1 MICFDNQK
9 GVNKMIAQEI
19 KKDLD
24 TARKNKQSNVV
35 SFLSTMYADVIAFGK
50 NNGNRETTDAEAIKI
65 LKNFQ
70 SKTEEVI
77 DLLNK
82 KDPSKV
88 LEYKNKIE
96 LLQKYIPKQLSKEE
110 LDKIISNY
118 ISELPSVDKK
128 SIGVIMNRLKNEHA
142 GTYDGKL
149 ASNII
154 KEKLS

>member
-1 MICFDNQK
+1 
-9 GVNKMIAQEI
+9 MIAQEI

-24 TARKNKQSNVV
+24 AARKNKQTNVV
-35 SFLSTMYADVIAFGK
+35 SFLSTMYSDVIAFGK
-50 NNGNRETTDAEAIKI
+50 NNGNRETTDAECIKI
-65 LKNFQ
+65 PKNFQ

-96 LLQKYIPKQLSKEE
+96 LIQKYIPQQLSEDE
-110 LDKIISNY
+110 LNSIIDKY
-118 ISELPSVDKK
+118 VSELPTVDKK
-128 SIGVIMNRLKNEHA
+128 SIGILMNRLKNEHA

-149 ASNII
+149 ASKII

>member
-1 MICFDNQK
+1 
-9 GVNKMIAQEI
+9 MIAQEI

-24 TARKNKQSNVV
+24 AARKNKQTNVV
-35 SFLSTMYADVIAFGK
+35 SFLSTMYSDVIAFGK

-96 LLQKYIPKQLSKEE
+96 LIQKYIPQQLSEDE
-110 LDKIISNY
+110 LNLIIDKY
-118 ISELPSVDKK
+118 VSELPVIDKK
-128 SIGVIMNRLKNEHA
+128 SIGVLMNRLKNEHA

-149 ASNII
+149 ASKII
-154 KEKLS
+154 KEKLL

>member
-1 MICFDNQK
+1 
-9 GVNKMIAQEI
+9 MIAQEI

-24 TARKNKQSNVV
+24 AARKNKQTNVV
-35 SFLSTMYADVIAFGK
+35 SFLSTMYSDVIAFGK

-96 LLQKYIPKQLSKEE
+96 LIQKYIPQQLSEDE
-110 LDKIISNY
+110 LNLIIDKY
-118 ISELPSVDKK
+118 VSELPAIDKK
-128 SIGVIMNRLKNEHA
+128 SIGVLMNRLKNEHA

-149 ASNII
+149 ASKII
-154 KEKLS
+154 KEKLL

>member
-1 MICFDNQK
+1 
-9 GVNKMIAQEI
+9 MIAQEI